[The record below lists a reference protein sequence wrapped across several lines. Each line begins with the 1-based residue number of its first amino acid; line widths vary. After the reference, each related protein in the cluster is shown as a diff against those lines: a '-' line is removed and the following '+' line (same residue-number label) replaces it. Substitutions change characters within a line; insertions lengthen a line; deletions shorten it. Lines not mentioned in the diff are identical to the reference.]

1 MIKSF
6 FALLLIFLSFKGWS
20 YTPPPLTG
28 PVVDQAQ
35 IITNSQKQRL
45 ELQIRHLFEQSGIQ
59 LQVLTLDS
67 LQGNTIEQVSIDTVE
82 KWQLGSKEKDN
93 GLLFLVAPREK
104 KVRIEVGQG
113 LEGDIPDIIAHQ
125 IIQQKILPHFK
136 SGQFGQGLI
145 SGVSTVE
152 ALVAPSTAEETKKS
166 LTKKAYPAYYELIK
180 ILFIFGVFILISL
193 TGGRG
198 HRGSG
203 ASGFLLGALLGG
215 SMGGG
220 RHGGGGFG
228 GWSGGGGG
236 FSGGGASG
244 GW

>member
-6 FALLLIFLSFKGWS
+6 FAFLLIVLSSNGWG
-20 YTPPPLTG
+20 YTPPALTG

-93 GLLFLVAPREK
+93 GLLFLVAPKEK

-136 SGQFGQGLI
+136 KGQYGLGLI

-152 ALVAPSTAEETKKS
+152 ALVAPGTAKETRKS
-166 LTKKAYPAYYELIK
+166 LTRNSHPAYYELIK

-198 HRGSG
+198 RRSG
-203 ASGFLLGALLGG
+203 ASGFLLGALLG

-220 RHGGGGFG
+220 RHSGGGFG